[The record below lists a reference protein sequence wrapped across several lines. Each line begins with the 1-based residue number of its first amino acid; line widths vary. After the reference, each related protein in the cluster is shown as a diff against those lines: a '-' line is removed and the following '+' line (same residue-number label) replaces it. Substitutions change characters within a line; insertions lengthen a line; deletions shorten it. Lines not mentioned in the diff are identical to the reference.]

1 MRIVD
6 AVNKLKSGIE
16 NGNLNEVE
24 EAYTLLTGE
33 KVTFPDDNDY
43 SSVTE
48 CPSVDSCPG
57 KCRGGVPQSEG
68 VQITVADVQEEP
80 DFTMDK
86 GRPDRKKLRKFENK
100 FNPGLEADEEE
111 GYDSIDDSVKP
122 VARERKP
129 HQKADVFC
137 QDCRQTI
144 SVDPQFAKDPYYC
157 DFVKLNQKCPY
168 ANE

>member
-1 MRIVD
+1 M
-6 AVNKLKSGIE
+6 
-16 NGNLNEVE
+16 
-24 EAYTLLTGE
+24 TGE
-33 KVTFPDDNDY
+33 ELKFPTSGSGKC
-43 SSVTE
+43 SSVDKLVE
-48 CPSVDSCPG
+48 IVESNSDNGELSVVDNFSTA
-57 KCRGGVPQSEG
+57 SS
-68 VQITVADVQEEP
+68 EP
-80 DFTMDK
+80 DFTMNPKREDK
-86 GRPDRKKLRKFENK
+86 RKIRKFENK
-100 FNPGLEADEEE
+100 FNPDLEADEEE